1 MKFRS
6 PLSTFLVLVL
16 CVCAAT
22 NSKAAMEDSLKNSK
36 SLATNVVTEK
46 KVVLKKANVQY
57 PALLEDE
64 QEHFVAYVEKFAM
77 NRRAYLVRMHTKGK
91 QFFPKA
97 SSILQQYKVPA
108 EFRVLMALES
118 AFNGNA
124 VSTAGAVGYWQLMDD
139 VAKEYGLKIIAN
151 QKKEAN
157 TKKVASTKTTV
168 KSTKPTDK
176 KKAAVATDERKHF
189 SKSTHTAARYLRDR
203 MKNLQNDWLLVAAS
217 YNWGVG
223 NVWNALDRSGKKN
236 PTFWDI
242 KDKLPAETQAYV
254 MNFIALNVIFL
265 NYEQFAKNQLCFKDE
280 EVPAKVNEKK
290 EEEDLAKA
298 KKISVALFIS
308 LSAI

>member
-1 MKFRS
+1 MKFKS
-6 PLSTFLVLVL
+6 SLSTFLVLVHCL
-16 CVCAAT
+16 CAAT
-22 NSKAAMEDSLKNSK
+22 SSKAAIEDSLKNSK
-36 SLATNVVTEK
+36 SLATNVVAEK
-46 KVVLKKANVQY
+46 KVGLKKANVQY
-57 PALLEDE
+57 PDLLEDQ
-64 QEHFVAYVEKFAM
+64 QEHFVAYVEKFAT
-77 NRRAYLVRMHTKGK
+77 NRRAYLVRMYTKGK

-97 SSILQQYKVPA
+97 SSILQKYKVPT
-108 EFRVLMALES
+108 EFKVLMALES

-124 VSTAGAVGYWQLMDD
+124 ISSAGAVGYWQLMDD

-151 QKKEAN
+151 QKKEAT
-157 TKKVASTKTTV
+157 TKKIASTKTTF
-168 KSTKPTDK
+168 KSTKPSDNK
-176 KKAAVATDERKHF
+176 KVAVATDDRKHF
-189 SKSTHTAARYLRDR
+189 LKSTHTAARYLRDR

-265 NYEQFAKNQLCFKDE
+265 NYEQFVNNQLCFKDE
-280 EVPAKVNEKK
+280 DVPAKSDNKK
-290 EEEDLAKA
+290 VGEDLAKA